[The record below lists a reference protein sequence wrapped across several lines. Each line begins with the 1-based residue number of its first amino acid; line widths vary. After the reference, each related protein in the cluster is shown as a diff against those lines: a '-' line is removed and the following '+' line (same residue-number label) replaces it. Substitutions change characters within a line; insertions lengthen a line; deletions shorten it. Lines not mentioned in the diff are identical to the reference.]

1 MVLKCVVN
9 YFKKHLYVFFLTLF
23 VILLV
28 TLLALI
34 PPQLLRI
41 IVDDIFINSDYKR
54 LFIFSLLYMLV
65 FVFIN
70 LINFLKEIL
79 LVVISNGIGK
89 DIRLSML
96 KKVNRM
102 SYNNFLKYDSGTL
115 EAFFSNDVDEINTLI
130 TSGVISMAIDG
141 IKMIGIIISIFLYDY
156 LFGLITLLII
166 PLIVIFTLWIRKMMY
181 KAQLANRKLEGSINN
196 LVLENLDNIVTIKSF
211 RIYDKIEEK
220 YNNVLSNHFKTNQ
233 KVNTYDAMFSPV
245 MQILK
250 TSLIVL
256 IIVLSTINENLFGVS
271 IGVLVSLIDL
281 ITSLFT
287 PLENLGMEIQT
298 IQKSFAAIK
307 RINDFFKLEEDDE
320 KLENVVINDKNII
333 LEFKDVT
340 FSYDGKENVLK
351 HFNLKISNNDRLVL
365 KGKSGSGKSTI
376 FKLAYGLIKPT
387 SGSVTINNIP
397 TYLLPN
403 ELKRKFFGI
412 VYQDYFFS
420 NGTIKEELTLLN
432 NNISDEKI
440 YKVLSLVGLS
450 RITNINEKL
459 NTNDYSTGELS
470 MFNIAR
476 AILLDSKVLFLD
488 EMNAKIDAVNAK
500 HIIDVIDNVS
510 KDKLVLSINH
520 YGELLSN
527 SKILDLENKIWY
539 H

>member
-9 YFKKHLYVFFLTLF
+9 YFKRHLHILFLTIF
-23 VILLV
+23 AVLLV

-41 IVDDIFINSDYKR
+41 IVDDIFTNNDYNR
-54 LFIFSLLYMLV
+54 LFIFALLYMIV
-65 FVFIN
+65 FVFTN

-79 LVVISNGIGK
+79 LVIISNGIGK
-89 DIRLSML
+89 NIRLSML
-96 KKVNRM
+96 KKVNKM

-115 EAFFSNDVDEINTLI
+115 EAYFSNDVDEINTLI
-130 TSGVISMAIDG
+130 TSGVISMTIDG
-141 IKMIGIIISIFLYDY
+141 IKMIGIIITIFLYDY
-156 LFGLITLLII
+156 LFGVITLLII
-166 PLIVIFTLWIRKMMY
+166 PLIIIFTLWIRKMMY
-181 KAQLANRKLEGSINN
+181 KAQLTNRKLEGSINN

-211 RIYDKIEEK
+211 RIYDKIEKK
-220 YNNVLSNHFKTNQ
+220 YNNILNNHFKTNQ

-320 KLENVVINDKNII
+320 KLENVVIDDKNII

-340 FSYDGKENVLK
+340 FSYDGKENVFE

-432 NNISDEKI
+432 NISDEKV

-459 NTNDYSTGELS
+459 NINDYSTGELS

-488 EMNAKIDAVNAK
+488 EMNAKIDAINAK

-510 KDKLVLSINH
+510 KNKLVLSINH
-520 YGELLSN
+520 YGELLNN
-527 SKILDLENKIWY
+527 SKILELEDKILY

>member
-79 LVVISNGIGK
+79 LIVISNGIGK

>member
-9 YFKKHLYVFFLTLF
+9 YFKRHLHILFLTIF
-23 VILLV
+23 AVLLV

-41 IVDDIFINSDYKR
+41 IVDDIFTNNDYNR
-54 LFIFSLLYMLV
+54 LFIFALLYMIV
-65 FVFIN
+65 FVFTN

-79 LVVISNGIGK
+79 LVIISNGIGK
-89 DIRLSML
+89 NIRLSML
-96 KKVNRM
+96 KKVNKM

-115 EAFFSNDVDEINTLI
+115 EAYFSNDVDEINTLI
-130 TSGVISMAIDG
+130 TSGVISMTIDG
-141 IKMIGIIISIFLYDY
+141 IKMIGIIITIFLYDY
-156 LFGLITLLII
+156 LFGVITLLII
-166 PLIVIFTLWIRKMMY
+166 PLIIIFTLWIRKMMY
-181 KAQLANRKLEGSINN
+181 KAQLTNRKLEGSINN

-211 RIYDKIEEK
+211 RIYDKIEKK
-220 YNNVLSNHFKTNQ
+220 YNNILNNHFKTNQ

-320 KLENVVINDKNII
+320 KLENVVIDDKNII

-340 FSYDGKENVLK
+340 FSYDGKENVFE

-432 NNISDEKI
+432 NISDEKV

-459 NTNDYSTGELS
+459 NINDYSTGELS

-488 EMNAKIDAVNAK
+488 EMNAKIDAINAK

-510 KDKLVLSINH
+510 KNKLVLSINH
-520 YGELLSN
+520 YGELLNN
-527 SKILDLENKIWY
+527 SKILELEDKIWY

>member
-1 MVLKCVVN
+1 MVLKCIVN

-320 KLENVVINDKNII
+320 KLENVVINDKNIV

-488 EMNAKIDAVNAK
+488 EMNAKIDVVNAK

>member
-1 MVLKCVVN
+1 
-9 YFKKHLYVFFLTLF
+9 
-23 VILLV
+23 
-28 TLLALI
+28 
-34 PPQLLRI
+34 
-41 IVDDIFINSDYKR
+41 
-54 LFIFSLLYMLV
+54 
-65 FVFIN
+65 
-70 LINFLKEIL
+70 
-79 LVVISNGIGK
+79 
-89 DIRLSML
+89 
-96 KKVNRM
+96 
-102 SYNNFLKYDSGTL
+102 
-115 EAFFSNDVDEINTLI
+115 
-130 TSGVISMAIDG
+130 
-141 IKMIGIIISIFLYDY
+141 
-156 LFGLITLLII
+156 
-166 PLIVIFTLWIRKMMY
+166 MY
-181 KAQLANRKLEGSINN
+181 KAQLTNRKLEGSINN

-211 RIYDKIEEK
+211 RIYDKIEKK
-220 YNNVLSNHFKTNQ
+220 YNNILNNHFKTNQ

-320 KLENVVINDKNII
+320 KLENVVIDDKNII

-340 FSYDGKENVLK
+340 FSYDGKENVFE

-432 NNISDEKI
+432 NISDEKV

-459 NTNDYSTGELS
+459 NINDYSTGELS

-488 EMNAKIDAVNAK
+488 EMNAKIDAINAK

-510 KDKLVLSINH
+510 KNKLVLSINH
-520 YGELLSN
+520 YGELLNN
-527 SKILDLENKIWY
+527 SKILELEDKI
-539 H
+539 

>member
-1 MVLKCVVN
+1 
-9 YFKKHLYVFFLTLF
+9 
-23 VILLV
+23 
-28 TLLALI
+28 
-34 PPQLLRI
+34 
-41 IVDDIFINSDYKR
+41 
-54 LFIFSLLYMLV
+54 
-65 FVFIN
+65 
-70 LINFLKEIL
+70 
-79 LVVISNGIGK
+79 
-89 DIRLSML
+89 
-96 KKVNRM
+96 
-102 SYNNFLKYDSGTL
+102 
-115 EAFFSNDVDEINTLI
+115 
-130 TSGVISMAIDG
+130 
-141 IKMIGIIISIFLYDY
+141 
-156 LFGLITLLII
+156 
-166 PLIVIFTLWIRKMMY
+166 MY

-320 KLENVVINDKNII
+320 KLENVVINDKNIV

-488 EMNAKIDAVNAK
+488 EMNAKIDVVNAK

>member
-9 YFKKHLYVFFLTLF
+9 YFKRHLHVLFLTIF
-23 VILLV
+23 AVLLV

-34 PPQLLRI
+34 PSQLLRI
-41 IVDDIFINSDYKR
+41 IVDDIFTNNDYNR
-54 LFIFSLLYMLV
+54 LFIFALLYMIV
-65 FVFIN
+65 FVFTN

-79 LVVISNGIGK
+79 LVIISNGIGK
-89 DIRLSML
+89 SIRLSML
-96 KKVNRM
+96 KKVNKM
-102 SYNNFLKYDSGTL
+102 SYSNFLKYDSGTL
-115 EAFFSNDVDEINTLI
+115 EAYFSNDVDEINTLI
-130 TSGVISMAIDG
+130 TSGVISMTIDG
-141 IKMIGIIISIFLYDY
+141 IKMIGIIITIFLYDY
-156 LFGLITLLII
+156 LFGVITLLII
-166 PLIVIFTLWIRKMMY
+166 PLIIIFTLWIRKMMY
-181 KAQLANRKLEGSINN
+181 KAQLTNRKLEGSINN

-211 RIYDKIEEK
+211 RIYDKIEKK
-220 YNNVLSNHFKTNQ
+220 YNNILNNHFKTNQ

-320 KLENVVINDKNII
+320 KLENVVIDDKNII

-340 FSYDGKENVLK
+340 FSYGGKENVLE

-387 SGSVTINNIP
+387 GGNVTINNIP

-432 NNISDEKI
+432 NNISDEKV

-450 RITNINEKL
+450 RITNINEML
-459 NTNDYSTGELS
+459 NINDYSTGELS
-470 MFNIAR
+470 MLNIAR

-488 EMNAKIDAVNAK
+488 EMNAKIDAINAK

-510 KDKLVLSINH
+510 KNKLVLSINH
-520 YGELLSN
+520 YGELLNN
-527 SKILDLENKIWY
+527 SKILELEDKI
-539 H
+539 

>member
-250 TSLIVL
+250 TSLIIL

>member
-79 LVVISNGIGK
+79 LIVISNGIGK

-250 TSLIVL
+250 TSLIIL

>member
-9 YFKKHLYVFFLTLF
+9 YFKRHLHILFLTIF
-23 VILLV
+23 AVLLV

-41 IVDDIFINSDYKR
+41 IVDDIFTNNDYNR
-54 LFIFSLLYMLV
+54 LFIFALLYMIV
-65 FVFIN
+65 FVFTN

-79 LVVISNGIGK
+79 LVIISNGIGK
-89 DIRLSML
+89 NIRLSML
-96 KKVNRM
+96 KKVNKM

-115 EAFFSNDVDEINTLI
+115 EAYFSNDVDEINTLI
-130 TSGVISMAIDG
+130 TSGVISMTIDG
-141 IKMIGIIISIFLYDY
+141 IKMIGIIITIFLYDY
-156 LFGLITLLII
+156 LFGVITLLII
-166 PLIVIFTLWIRKMMY
+166 PLIIIFTLWIRKMMY
-181 KAQLANRKLEGSINN
+181 KAQLTNRKLEGSINN

-211 RIYDKIEEK
+211 RIYDKIEKK
-220 YNNVLSNHFKTNQ
+220 YNNILNNHFKTNQ

-320 KLENVVINDKNII
+320 KLENVVIDDKNII

-340 FSYDGKENVLK
+340 FSYDGKENVFE

-387 SGSVTINNIP
+387 GGSVTINNIP

-432 NNISDEKI
+432 NISDEKV

-459 NTNDYSTGELS
+459 NINDYSTGELS

-488 EMNAKIDAVNAK
+488 EMNAKIDDINAK

-510 KDKLVLSINH
+510 KNKLVLSINH
-520 YGELLSN
+520 YGELLNN
-527 SKILDLENKIWY
+527 SKILELEDKIWY

>member
-79 LVVISNGIGK
+79 LIVISNGIGK

-250 TSLIVL
+250 TSLIIL

-488 EMNAKIDAVNAK
+488 EMNAKIDAVNTK

>member
-9 YFKKHLYVFFLTLF
+9 YFKRHLHVLFLTIF
-23 VILLV
+23 AVLLV

-41 IVDDIFINSDYKR
+41 IVDDIFTSNDYNR
-54 LFIFSLLYMLV
+54 LFIFALLYMIV
-65 FVFIN
+65 FVFTN

-79 LVVISNGIGK
+79 LVIISNGIGK
-89 DIRLSML
+89 SIRLSML
-96 KKVNRM
+96 KKVNKM
-102 SYNNFLKYDSGTL
+102 SYSNFLKYDSGTL
-115 EAFFSNDVDEINTLI
+115 EAYFSNDVDEINTLI
-130 TSGVISMAIDG
+130 TSGVISMTIDG
-141 IKMIGIIISIFLYDY
+141 IKMIGIIITIFLYDY
-156 LFGLITLLII
+156 LFGVITLLII
-166 PLIVIFTLWIRKMMY
+166 PLIIIFTLWIRKMMY
-181 KAQLANRKLEGSINN
+181 KAQLTNRKLEGSINN

-211 RIYDKIEEK
+211 RIYDKIEKK
-220 YNNVLSNHFKTNQ
+220 YNNILNNHFKTNQ

-320 KLENVVINDKNII
+320 KLENVVIDDKNII

-340 FSYDGKENVLK
+340 FSYDGKENVLE

-387 SGSVTINNIP
+387 GGSVTINNIP

-420 NGTIKEELTLLN
+420 NGTIKEELSLLN
-432 NNISDEKI
+432 NNISDEKV

-450 RITNINEKL
+450 RITNINEML
-459 NTNDYSTGELS
+459 NINDYSTGELS
-470 MFNIAR
+470 MLNIAR

-488 EMNAKIDAVNAK
+488 EMNAKIDAINAK

-510 KDKLVLSINH
+510 KNKLVLSINH
-520 YGELLSN
+520 YGELLNN
-527 SKILDLENKIWY
+527 SKILELEDKIWY